1 MDLENSISF
10 QIQLIKNL
18 HFKIRLFPFFS
29 TLYCW
34 NGKAYESAE
43 IELGNM
49 GFVRWYKIDKKGFD
63 FISDRTLVSLQ
74 NL

>member
-1 MDLENSISF
+1 MKIVSH
-10 QIQLIKNL
+10 QIQLIQNL

-43 IELGNM
+43 IKLGNM
-49 GFVRWYKIDKKGFD
+49 DFVKDVRQGKSFQKC
-63 FISDRTLVSLQ
+63 THL
-74 NL
+74 

>member
-1 MDLENSISF
+1 MDLENSILY

-18 HFKIRLFPFFS
+18 HLKIRLFPFFS

-43 IELGNM
+43 IKLGNNL
-49 GFVRWYKIDKKGFD
+49 GFVRWYKIDKKKGLIIFL
-63 FISDRTLVSLQ
+63 TEL
-74 NL
+74 